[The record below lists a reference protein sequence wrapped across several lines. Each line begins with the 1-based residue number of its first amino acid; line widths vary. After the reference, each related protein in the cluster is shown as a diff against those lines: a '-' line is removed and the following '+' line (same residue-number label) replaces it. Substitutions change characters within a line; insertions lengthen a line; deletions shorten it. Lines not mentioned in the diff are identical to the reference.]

1 MLCYSACVLL
11 FLRSVDGK
19 VRRYD
24 IRFGKLVTDTIGRK
38 YTRVPYTYTR
48 LHNIMYYIQTYI
60 SIA

>member
-38 YTRVPYTYTR
+38 YTCVPIHTHVHIILCTTFT
-48 LHNIMYYIQTYI
+48 HTFP
-60 SIA
+60 